1 MSSNAQYYWAVI
13 GGKEPGVYWD
23 CPHISCGRPSLPLP
37 FAIQCVSFDEAKHV
51 LRMLQRIVSPLQSQ
65 PSHQQLLAAFDNTS
79 VRGLLDDDAGFHSVV
94 IGAPPGI
101 HRTSQSAR
109 TAEGSFQYLK
119 TRYTQ
124 LFWEA
129 LTFLIVKG
137 ISERMPPLLTAG
149 EIDSDSLQTPSDAMT
164 SIDELGDMLQTL
176 SIASSSPS
184 LTSSSSLTPS
194 SPHCLSSPPSTSQV
208 NVSPLIYSHVRNL
221 RGIISSNYYRMP
233 TSWVKEV
240 VQPLGALAAQYLVS
254 HGYGTSNVA
263 TIIQTY
269 RRTPNNDQ
277 FVLDLARGGMAIAE
291 ARFLLVL
298 IARYN
303 R

>member
-1 MSSNAQYYWAVI
+1 M
-13 GGKEPGVYWD
+13 
-23 CPHISCGRPSLPLP
+23 
-37 FAIQCVSFDEAKHV
+37 
-51 LRMLQRIVSPLQSQ
+51 
-65 PSHQQLLAAFDNTS
+65 
-79 VRGLLDDDAGFHSVV
+79 
-94 IGAPPGI
+94 
-101 HRTSQSAR
+101 R

-129 LTFLIVKG
+129 LAFLIVKG

-149 EIDSDSLQTPSDAMT
+149 EINSNSLQTPSDAMT

-176 SIASSSPS
+176 SIAPSSPS

-194 SPHCLSSPPSTSQV
+194 SPHRLSSPPSTSRV

-221 RGIISSNYYRMP
+221 RGIISSNYYRTP
-233 TSWVKEV
+233 TSRVEEV
-240 VQPLGALAAQYLVS
+240 AQPLGALAAQYLVS
-254 HGYGTSNVA
+254 HGYGTSDIT

-269 RRTPNNDQ
+269 RHTPNNNQ

-303 R
+303 C

>member
-1 MSSNAQYYWAVI
+1 SMSSNTQYYWAVI

-23 CPHISCGRPSLPLP
+23 CPHISCGRPSPPLP
-37 FAIQCVSFDEAKHV
+37 FAIQCISFDKAKHV

-65 PSHQQLLAAFDNTS
+65 PSHQQLLAAFNNTS
-79 VRGLLDDDAGFHSVV
+79 VRGLLDDDTGFHSV
-94 IGAPPGI
+94 
-101 HRTSQSAR
+101 SAR

-129 LTFLIVKG
+129 LAFLIVKG
-137 ISERMPPLLTAG
+137 ISEHMPPLLTAG
-149 EIDSDSLQTPSDAMT
+149 EIDSDSLQTPSGAMT
-164 SIDELGDMLQTL
+164 SIDELGDMLQML
-176 SIASSSPS
+176 SIVPSSPS

-194 SPHCLSSPPSTSQV
+194 SPHRLSSPPSTSRV
-208 NVSPLIYSHVRNL
+208 NVSPLIYSHVCNL
-221 RGIISSNYYRMP
+221 RGIISSNYYWMP
-233 TSWVKEV
+233 TSWVEEV

-254 HGYGTSNVA
+254 HGYGTSDVA

-269 RRTPNNDQ
+269 QCTPNNDQ